1 MSGVLKNNMIR
12 KAIIVVLTLAEP
24 PPPSP
29 SSVVR
34 CGVGRD
40 IGRACASDAATISKA
55 ACVRSVGRRHDKV
68 GLAKATYFQVDR
80 ALVLS
85 HDAGILGLE
94 RHVHGILRASK

>member
-1 MSGVLKNNMIR
+1 MSGVLKNDMIR

-40 IGRACASDAATISKA
+40 IGRACASDAATISKGTWV

-85 HDAGILGLE
+85 HDAGILGL
-94 RHVHGILRASK
+94 